1 MENTNR
7 ILPPTYFLFYLAA
20 AIILHVLVPIV
31 YIISAP
37 FTYLGIAVML
47 FGLVITFWA
56 DNIFKRVK
64 TTVQPF
70 EKSTVLVTEGPF
82 RLSRHPMYLGFVSV
96 LLGLAILLGSVVSFL
111 SPIAMFVTL
120 QMRFMPYEE
129 KDMEA
134 VFGAEYAAYKNRVRR
149 WL

>member
-7 ILPPTYFLFYLAA
+7 ILPPTYFLAYLAA

-31 YIISAP
+31 YIIPAP
-37 FTYLGIAVML
+37 FTYLGIAVMF
-47 FGLVITFWA
+47 FGLVTTAWA

-64 TTVQPF
+64 TTIQPF

-82 RLSRHPMYLGFVSV
+82 RLSCHPMYLGFVSV

-120 QMRFMPYEE
+120 QMRFIPYEE
-129 KDMEA
+129 KNMEA